1 MASFVV
7 FEKPHGLFYPP
18 VNNSAETKIANACRQ
33 VKEAGGNNPP
43 DCYIYT
49 EVDWARTYY
58 SLGHVVD
65 ANLSELGMHY
75 ENGTAFGTTNTLATP
90 NHVPGPD
97 GNQVYHYNF
106 HAYDFRSPKMQRLW
120 AKRITDAVATGYV
133 DGAFID
139 GNRGGWGFG
148 NCNACGKDR
157 KCCDDLK
164 AGLKAAH
171 YAVAEAVGPN
181 GTLISNYP
189 TPEAVSYTHLT
200 LPTTP
205 YV

>member
-1 MASFVV
+1 MGAEKLSSHQCLAMGRLFLFQLLVFLISSLDALPPWSWDTIQTYIHCANMSGPWAPWAAQKLAMASFVV

-33 VKEAGGNNPP
+33 VKEAGGKNPP

-75 ENGTAFGTTNTLATP
+75 ENGTAFGFTNTLVTP

-97 GNQVYHYNF
+97 GNQVY
-106 HAYDFRSPKMQRLW
+106 
-120 AKRITDAVATGYV
+120 
-133 DGAFID
+133 
-139 GNRGGWGFG
+139 
-148 NCNACGKDR
+148 
-157 KCCDDLK
+157 
-164 AGLKAAH
+164 
-171 YAVAEAVGPN
+171 
-181 GTLISNYP
+181 
-189 TPEAVSYTHLT
+189 
-200 LPTTP
+200 
-205 YV
+205 